1 MAEIV
6 TDPDVFIPVEK
17 FKFHKQ
23 HLDSWCDGQLRLLV
37 ANKDFPRA
45 MSLDQVRTRL
55 KAAARYRDAPVD
67 VWPAGD
73 GNLYLIFGP
82 PGPAGYSR

>member
-6 TDPDVFIPVEK
+6 TDPDVFIPVDQ

-23 HLDSWCDGQLRLLV
+23 HLDSWCDGQMRVLV
-37 ANKDFPRA
+37 ANKDFPRD
-45 MSLDQVRTRL
+45 MPLDTIRARL

-67 VWPAGD
+67 VWPTGD

-82 PGPAGYSR
+82 PGFKAYSR